1 MSDFSNQVVLVTG
14 AGAGLGR
21 AHARLLARSG
31 ARVVVNDLG
40 TAPDGGGSSAGP
52 AERVVEE
59 IRGEGGEAVADGH
72 SVADPAGAAAAVG
85 LAVDTFGRLDA
96 VVNNAGIVLHGGFHQ
111 QEPDDIE
118 ALLRV
123 HLVGSVW
130 ITRAAW
136 PIMREQ
142 GYGRVVVTSSS
153 IGILGTPGQAAY
165 ATAKTGLVGFA
176 RALAAEGAPD
186 GIKVNALAPM
196 AVTRL
201 NEEIMTEIFGDTVTQ
216 LTPERVAPVVAYLAS
231 RECALSGEIVS
242 AAAGRAARMMVG
254 TGAWQRGLDTPEQV
268 RDAMGALVPTPDARW
283 WDGSLSPSSA

>member
-1 MSDFSNQVVLVTG
+1 VTDFSDQVVLVTG

-21 AHARLLARSG
+21 AHARLLGRSG

-40 TAPDGGGSSAGP
+40 TAPYGGGSSAGP
-52 AERVVEE
+52 AELVVDE
-59 IRGEGGEAVADGH
+59 IRAEGGEAVADTH
-72 SVADPAGAAAAVG
+72 SVADPDGAAAAVA

-96 VVNNAGIVLHGGFHQ
+96 VVNNAGIILHGGFHQ
-111 QEPDDIE
+111 QAPDDIE

-142 GYGRVVVTSSS
+142 RYGRVVVTSSS

-176 RALAAEGAPD
+176 RALAAEGAPH

-216 LTPERVAPVVAYLAS
+216 VTPERVSPVVAYLAS
-231 RECALSGEIVS
+231 RDCAVTGEILS
-242 AAAGRAARMMVG
+242 AAAGRAARMMIG
-254 TGAWQRGLDTPEQV
+254 TGAWQRGLETPEQV
-268 RDAMGALVPTPDARW
+268 RDAMGDMAPTAHARW
-283 WDGSLSPSSA
+283 WDGSLTDAAG